1 MATALSFSTAKSM
14 VISIL
19 QASQTAYASTVD
31 GSNRQYSSD
40 TEIANAILTAD
51 GEVCNAIIN
60 TPLSPY
66 QTTFVQTS
74 TALPGPSANL
84 PARNGIVLKVQCQY
98 GPATTTFQYNQT
110 NITFDTITIYA
121 HGYFT
126 GVKVQIT
133 GTGTI
138 PVGLSLSTD
147 YYVIYVDQNTIKL
160 ATSVLNAYN
169 NIPVDI
175 TAQGTGTNTLTA
187 QYVNGTQA
195 GTKDQIVQA
204 TQTPF
209 VFSSNP
215 YMNSQFWFIEGDI
228 VYSAAPNVKITYT
241 DYTLTASPQ
250 APEPYIHAVV
260 AGAVAELLKDGG
272 DDQLAM
278 YYQNQYQGYLQM
290 ILQGAKMIPE
300 IASYK

>member
-1 MATALSFSTAKSM
+1 MATALSFTTAKSM

-51 GEVCNAIIN
+51 GEICNTIIN

-66 QTTFVQTS
+66 QTTFVQIS
-74 TALPGPSANL
+74 PALPGPSSNL

-98 GPATTTFQYNQT
+98 APATTTFEYIKV
-110 NITFDTITIYA
+110 NITFDTITIYS

-126 GVKVQIT
+126 GVKVWVSAGGVLPT
-133 GTGTI
+133 
-138 PVGLSLSTD
+138 GLSASTD

-160 ATSVLNAYN
+160 ATSVQNAYN

-187 QYVNGTQA
+187 QYINGTQA

-209 VFSSNP
+209 VFSSNG
-215 YMNSQFWFIEGDI
+215 YMNAPFWFIEGDVI
-228 VYSAAPNVKITYT
+228 YSSAPNTKVTYT
-241 DYTLTASPQ
+241 DYTLTSSPQ
-250 APEPYIHAVV
+250 APEPYLHAVV
-260 AGAVAELLKDGG
+260 AGAVAELLKDGS
-272 DDQLAM
+272 DENMAM

-290 ILQGAKMIPE
+290 IMQGAKMIPE